1 MMLNLVRHS
10 HDHSVINPKMEQNWI
25 KNRYKNEV
33 KIGRRPR
40 WKINQKSTQKPSKI
54 DQKST
59 KNEPKIS
66 LGGVSGGPWGLLA
79 AKIEKTRKKSQLLG
93 PLGAILGPSW
103 GPLGAVLALGSP
115 SWAVLGR
122 LGAIWS
128 RLKIDV
134 KIDQK
139 INAFQDRFLKRF
151 WWILGGKMEAS
162 WHQNQLKI
170 DACCEMRFFEKT
182 LFFFRKNYYFQGSG
196 GPSWEQKSIKNRSE
210 NEVKIG
216 KAS

>member
-1 MMLNLVRHS
+1 M
-10 HDHSVINPKMEQNWI
+10 
-25 KNRYKNEV
+25 
-33 KIGRRPR
+33 
-40 WKINQKSTQKPSKI
+40 QKPSKI

-59 KNEPKIS
+59 KNRPKIT
-66 LGGVSGGPWGLLA
+66 LGGVSGGPWGPLA
-79 AKIEKTRKKSQLLG
+79 AKIEKRRLRSQLLG

-151 WWILGGKMEAS
+151 
-162 WHQNQLKI
+162 
-170 DACCEMRFFEKT
+170 
-182 LFFFRKNYYFQGSG
+182 
-196 GPSWEQKSIKNRSE
+196 
-210 NEVKIG
+210 
-216 KAS
+216 